1 MEFSR
6 GVLFACCLLVWA
18 IVVSAIEQTIRRNGL
33 QEDLSAWTFGQALA
47 ISMVILSVMKA
58 VSAVK
63 NKWWPGNES
72 LKA

>member
-1 MEFSR
+1 MEFCR
-6 GVLFACCLLVWA
+6 GLVFAICLLVWA
-18 IVVSAIEQTIRRNGL
+18 IVVSAIEQTIQRVGL

-47 ISMVILSVMKA
+47 ISMVILSVVKG

-63 NKWWPGNES
+63 NKWWPGNET